1 MNNEIYLS
9 TGALVERRNNYNYH
23 KVSEIVPLLTEEG
36 YISGAEFMMIK
47 LYYEIRDEV
56 VREFLGNGVKFPV
69 IHSDKEIGTFLSDAA
84 VALAEDG
91 DKTFAAERKKAA
103 LDMFRFSCE
112 TGCMAGS
119 KRLVL
124 HLWGGLNSDK
134 AVDYNAEWLSEL
146 LEIARSY
153 GIKILCENVP
163 SSAGDP
169 LSNWK
174 KIESSLDEAGLIF
187 DTRFATCHRQPKETL
202 TDKIAKKIEHVH
214 VSDYR
219 GGFKEFSCLRP
230 VWHPGE
236 GSADFKLIFS
246 LLKELSYGGTFT
258 LESPGIIDGNE
269 INTEKLKK
277 SLSFIKDN
285 VISYLN

>member
-23 KVSEIVPLLTEEG
+23 KVSETVPTLMESG
-36 YISGAEFMMIK
+36 FISGAEFMMIK

-56 VREFLGNGVKFPV
+56 IKEFLSCGIKFPV

-91 DKTFAAERKKAA
+91 NESIATERKNAA

-119 KRLVL
+119 SRLVL

-134 AVDYNAEWLSEL
+134 AIDYNAKWLSEL
-146 LEIARSY
+146 VDIAKSY
-153 GIKILCENVP
+153 KIKILCENVP
-163 SSAGDP
+163 SSATDP
-169 LSNWK
+169 LSNWRK
-174 KIESSLDEAGLIF
+174 LQKYFDDIGLIF

-202 TDKIAKKIEHVH
+202 TDKVAEKIEHIH
-214 VSDYR
+214 ISDYR

-236 GSADFKLIFS
+236 GIADFELIFS
-246 LLKELSYGGTFT
+246 LLKKLSYCGTFT
-258 LESPGIIDGNE
+258 LESPGIIEGSE
-269 INTEKLKK
+269 INCEKLKK
-277 SLSFIKDN
+277 SLDFIKKM
-285 VISYLN
+285 SS